1 MYFIISA
8 LWENFI
14 KCVVGQNQE
23 DFFFTINKALL
34 VFTCCRSCKSEDEK
48 DDVSGFVFCL
58 LSDFKVIFS
67 TSCSVTIAFD
77 ILSTSVTYSIHLFI
91 CMPVWFASKRCTSP
105 DCSVSIFTSRPQERT
120 YIIMTA
126 GLRLMALN
134 TKANSP
140 LYVSVTIWRYRWLN
154 VTSIHNLDIHF
165 ILFGNIII
173 SMRVYYYKLRI

>member
-1 MYFIISA
+1 MYFITSA

-14 KCVVGQNQE
+14 KCVVAQNQE

-91 CMPVWFASKRCTSP
+91 CMPV
-105 DCSVSIFTSRPQERT
+105 
-120 YIIMTA
+120 
-126 GLRLMALN
+126 
-134 TKANSP
+134 
-140 LYVSVTIWRYRWLN
+140 
-154 VTSIHNLDIHF
+154 
-165 ILFGNIII
+165 
-173 SMRVYYYKLRI
+173 